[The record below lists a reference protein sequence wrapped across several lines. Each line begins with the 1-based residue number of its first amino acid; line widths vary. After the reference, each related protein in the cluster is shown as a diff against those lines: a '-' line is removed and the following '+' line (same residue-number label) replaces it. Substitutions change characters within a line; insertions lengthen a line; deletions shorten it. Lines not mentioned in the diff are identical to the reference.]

1 MSRALDRAQGSEN
14 EAWQEVDG
22 SRCPVASVE
31 DRDGRDEAS
40 AAQLGKPPRLE
51 LLNLIAKYTKLSCAP
66 ASSPLNWRTRM
77 RIPIILAFVALALA
91 GCNANQGVNPS
102 GQANL
107 ANVYPNYSPYN
118 PIQYAQTSGF
128 YGGR

>member
-1 MSRALDRAQGSEN
+1 M
-14 EAWQEVDG
+14 
-22 SRCPVASVE
+22 
-31 DRDGRDEAS
+31 
-40 AAQLGKPPRLE
+40 
-51 LLNLIAKYTKLSCAP
+51 
-66 ASSPLNWRTRM
+66 
-77 RIPIILAFVALALA
+77 LAVTSFALA

-107 ANVYPNYSPYN
+107 GAIYPNYSPYN